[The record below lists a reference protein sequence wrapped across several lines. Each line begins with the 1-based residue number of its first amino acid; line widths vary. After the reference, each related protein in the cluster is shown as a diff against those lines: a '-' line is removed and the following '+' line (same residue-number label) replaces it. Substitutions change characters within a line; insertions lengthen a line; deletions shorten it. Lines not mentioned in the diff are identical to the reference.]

1 MPVPPAFVYHIR
13 LVRVRG
19 SRNREHGEEEMI
31 RILSKETS
39 LRRMNVQISRVKGL
53 TKQDVRQRDQQGY
66 TSGEISEQGQ
76 KKKKNSLQREPISHR
91 QSYEDKAGIAEIRQ
105 KCRGSNLSNVLSED
119 CFQPGI
125 LYTQPNC
132 HSVSRYS
139 DETHDLFNKNLG
151 AISPITFP
159 WAYWYKGSLKFG
171 KAKQ

>member
-1 MPVPPAFVYHIR
+1 M
-13 LVRVRG
+13 
-19 SRNREHGEEEMI
+19 
-31 RILSKETS
+31 
-39 LRRMNVQISRVKGL
+39 Q
-53 TKQDVRQRDQQGY
+53 
-66 TSGEISEQGQ
+66 
-76 KKKKNSLQREPISHR
+76 
-91 QSYEDKAGIAEIRQ
+91 
-105 KCRGSNLSNVLSED
+105 GSNLSNVLSED

-132 HSVSRYS
+132 RSVSRYS